1 MKKIILIGIL
11 SVFMVYGIAKADKVR
26 INFSQ
31 VSRPAGLEQLAN
43 AIDTELDANRTAT
56 NLNSTL
62 ADDIRDTLKGD
73 YLLSYP
79 WIGRDLSAPA
89 TVYNYTQDI
98 VINGVMY
105 QVPAQATVLALITA
119 VTQNKVQAYALDVG
133 SNLTIDVTTTAAAA
147 GYDSAALAI
156 AAITALA
163 ADHVRLGYFTVT
175 KSDGDFTPAS
185 TNLNATNVTTGYT
198 KTSAYISGM
207 SSAASGTAVT
217 EQVQRGK

>member
-1 MKKIILIGIL
+1 MKKIILISIL
-11 SVFMVYGIAKADKVR
+11 ALFMVSGMAQADKVR
-26 INFSQ
+26 INHSQ
-31 VSRPAGLEQLAN
+31 VSSAAGIEQLAN
-43 AIDTELDANRTAT
+43 AIDTEADANRAAT

-62 ADDIRDTLKGD
+62 AGNIRDTLKGD

-89 TVYNYTQDI
+89 TVYSYTQDI

-105 QVPAQATVLALITA
+105 QVPAQATVLAPITE

-175 KSDGDFTPAS
+175 KSDGDFTPAT

-207 SSAASGTAVT
+207 SSADAGTAVT